1 MSKYAIKKG
10 PNGKADFTSSKY
22 TLTKNGEIMTVNQAG
37 LKEIPRTNINNTNR
51 AIFNSIIAAP
61 ADPVAVADAPA
72 APADPVAVADAP
84 AAPADPVAVADAPAD
99 PVVGSKP
106 TGAAEANIAE
116 TVAVVEAPVVPV
128 VDSVNAKAN
137 ANAKAKANEA
147 ANTSAAI
154 QAVANANA
162 NAKAKANAA
171 KEEANTAAA
180 IKAVANLKAKEEA
193 NATAAA
199 IKAVANSKVNAP
211 SGSATSGS
219 ATSGSSGPS
228 VPVPT
233 PGPSGSVSNATNQQ
247 KLIQV
252 TKNGSDHTATTLE
265 SKPVLSE
272 SDINAHKSKI
282 NANTQLVKIVQN
294 GTAITGELIQSA
306 PTKGG
311 KYKKH
316 TMKRKAKKSKKT
328 RRH

>member
-84 AAPADPVAVADAPAD
+84 AD

-128 VDSVNAKAN
+128 VDSV
-137 ANAKAKANEA
+137 NAKAKANEA

-294 GTAITGELIQSA
+294 GTAITGELIQA
-306 PTKGG
+306 PSGTGVTQGG
-311 KYKKH
+311 K
-316 TMKRKAKKSKKT
+316 TRRNKRKAKKSKKT

>member
-51 AIFNSIIAAP
+51 AIFNSII
-61 ADPVAVADAPA
+61 A

-219 ATSGSSGPS
+219 SGPS

-294 GTAITGELIQSA
+294 GTAITGELIQA
-306 PTKGG
+306 PSGTGVTQGG
-311 KYKKH
+311 K
-316 TMKRKAKKSKKT
+316 TRRNKRKAKKSKKT